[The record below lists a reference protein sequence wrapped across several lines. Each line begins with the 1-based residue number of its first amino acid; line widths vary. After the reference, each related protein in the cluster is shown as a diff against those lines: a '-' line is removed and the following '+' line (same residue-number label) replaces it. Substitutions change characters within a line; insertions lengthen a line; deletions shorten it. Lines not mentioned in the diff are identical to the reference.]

1 MADNPGPYTFDGTC
15 SYLIGRGDVA
25 VIDPGPD
32 DEAHVDALL
41 AALGPGER
49 ITHILVTHTHSD
61 HSPASRA
68 LQARTGAPTHG
79 FGPQLRLDDPDPTHV
94 EFAEGVL
101 PPPDPDAPPPPP
113 RGGDRDFR
121 PDVVV
126 RDGDVIEGDGWSLD
140 AVHTPGHAT
149 NHLCYLV
156 REEGALCTGDHV
168 MGWATTVVS
177 PPDGNLSE
185 YLASLEQLL
194 ARPQDRRYLPA
205 HGPPVD
211 DPHTLVRARL
221 VHRRRRSDQV
231 LDALAVSPATIG
243 ELVPQLYV
251 DTAKEVWPAAAASL
265 YAQLLHL
272 EALGSVEAED
282 GPPLQRASRVRLTG

>member
-1 MADNPGPYTFDGTC
+1 M
-15 SYLIGRGDVA
+15 V
-25 VIDPGPD
+25 DPGPD
-32 DEAHVDALL
+32 DDAHVDALL
-41 AALGPGER
+41 AALEPGER

-61 HSPASRA
+61 HSPAARA

-101 PPPDPDAPPPPP
+101 PPPDPSAPPPPP

-121 PDVVV
+121 PDVAL
-126 RDGDVIEGDGWSLD
+126 RAGDVVSGDGWSLE

-194 ARPQDRRYLPA
+194 TRPQDHQYLPA

-221 VHRRRRSDQV
+221 AHRGRRSEQV
-231 LDALAVSPATIG
+231 LAALATSPATIG
-243 ELVPQLYV
+243 ELVPQLYA

-272 EALGSVEAED
+272 EELGSVEAED
-282 GPPLQRASRVRLTG
+282 GPVVRRASRVRLAG